1 MYKSYY
7 IHDDEERDGCR
18 KVGFIYTS
26 SDVDDCPRILYR
38 ILSLGK
44 LQITYPVRNTTA
56 RITDDVS
63 GSHCEYDYGSSLGF
77 YSE

>member
-7 IHDDEERDGCR
+7 IHDDEEGDGSR

-26 SDVDDCPRILYR
+26 SDVDDCPTILYR
-38 ILSLGK
+38 ILLLGK
-44 LQITYPVRNTTA
+44 LQITYPVRNATA
-56 RITDDVS
+56 RIIDQVS
-63 GSHCEYDYGSSLGF
+63 GSHCEYDYGSSLGC